1 MAKPEDVRAKK
12 KIRSLL
18 NRASV
23 DITSMDLQ
31 ILHRVAYLRG
41 VIRPIK
47 GGPPD
52 VKEAVEMIFRHMKQT
67 GVIADYIIACI
78 FRTA

>member
-1 MAKPEDVRAKK
+1 MAKLEDIRAKK
-12 KIRSLL
+12 KIRTAL
-18 NRASV
+18 NRNMV

-41 VIRPIK
+41 VIRPIR

-52 VKEAVEMIFRHMKQT
+52 VKEEVQRIFRHMKQT

-78 FRTA
+78 FRTI